1 MSSLKNLSNQTQT
14 TSCIWFI
21 PTYTVRDPTA
31 ILLKFTWHWIEQGK
45 SLTNWRKHVFLR
57 RSKKEYSITNN
68 MLPRKVI
75 WGAWKLMSAAREV
88 GLSSHYL
95 SLSAKSFK
103 ATTLL
108 SCVDVSQWDISTDSE
123 SGKKKKKEKDFSGLE
138 VKIQV
143 SAFVYQPY
151 LIYSEHMLSA
161 GGISVTGS
169 FVILDKVKL
178 PCVRKTVR
186 TPENN
191 GSIQR
196 CRGKH
201 TI

>member
-1 MSSLKNLSNQTQT
+1 MSSLKNQSNKTLT
-14 TSCIWFI
+14 TSSIWFI
-21 PTYTVRDPTA
+21 RTYTVRDPTA

-45 SLTNWRKHVFLR
+45 SLTNWRKHVSLR
-57 RSKKEYSITNN
+57 GSKKEYSITKNI
-68 MLPRKVI
+68 LPRYVI
-75 WGAWKLMSAAREV
+75 WGAWKLMSAGREAS
-88 GLSSHYL
+88 LSSHYL

-108 SCVDVSQWDISTDSE
+108 SCVDVSQWDFPTDSE
-123 SGKKKKKEKDFSGLE
+123 SGKKKKKKKDFSGLE

-151 LIYSEHMLSA
+151 LIYSKHMLSA

>member
-1 MSSLKNLSNQTQT
+1 
-14 TSCIWFI
+14 
-21 PTYTVRDPTA
+21 
-31 ILLKFTWHWIEQGK
+31 
-45 SLTNWRKHVFLR
+45 
-57 RSKKEYSITNN
+57 
-68 MLPRKVI
+68 
-75 WGAWKLMSAAREV
+75 MSAGREAS
-88 GLSSHYL
+88 LSSHYL

-103 ATTLL
+103 AATLI
-108 SCVDVSQWDISTDSE
+108 SYVDVSQWDFSTDPE
-123 SGKKKKKEKDFSGLE
+123 SGKKEKDFSGLE

-151 LIYSEHMLSA
+151 LIYSKHMLSA

>member
-123 SGKKKKKEKDFSGLE
+123 SGKKKKRKRFFRPWSQNSGE
-138 VKIQV
+138 CVC
-143 SAFVYQPY
+143 
-151 LIYSEHMLSA
+151 LSA
-161 GGISVTGS
+161 IPDLQWTHVACWR
-169 FVILDKVKL
+169 DKCDWVL
-178 PCVRKTVR
+178 R
-186 TPENN
+186 N
-191 GSIQR
+191 SWQS
-196 CRGKH
+196 
-201 TI
+201 

>member
-1 MSSLKNLSNQTQT
+1 MSSLKNQSNKTLT
-14 TSCIWFI
+14 TSSIWFI
-21 PTYTVRDPTA
+21 RTYTVRDPTA

-45 SLTNWRKHVFLR
+45 SLTNWRKHVSLR
-57 RSKKEYSITNN
+57 GSRKEYSITKNI
-68 MLPRKVI
+68 LPRYVI
-75 WGAWKLMSAAREV
+75 WGAWKLMSAGREAS
-88 GLSSHYL
+88 LSSHYL

-108 SCVDVSQWDISTDSE
+108 SCVDVSQWDFPTDSE
-123 SGKKKKKEKDFSGLE
+123 SGKKKKKKKDFSGLE

-151 LIYSEHMLSA
+151 LIYSKHMLSA

>member
-1 MSSLKNLSNQTQT
+1 M
-14 TSCIWFI
+14 
-21 PTYTVRDPTA
+21 V
-31 ILLKFTWHWIEQGK
+31 
-45 SLTNWRKHVFLR
+45 
-57 RSKKEYSITNN
+57 
-68 MLPRKVI
+68 
-75 WGAWKLMSAAREV
+75 
-88 GLSSHYL
+88 
-95 SLSAKSFK
+95 K

-108 SCVDVSQWDISTDSE
+108 SCVDVRQWDFSTDSE
-123 SGKKKKKEKDFSGLE
+123 SGKKKKEKDFSGLE

-143 SAFVYQPY
+143 SAFIYQPY
-151 LIYSEHMLSA
+151 LVYSKHMLSA

-178 PCVRKTVR
+178 PCVRKTVSA
-186 TPENN
+186 PENN